1 MIWRKVTSTTT
12 KEKSKEDKD
21 KNAGTEIVKLKVFH
35 LSSKTLSSY
44 PTKIFLRGLKFAP
57 TPKHNN
63 F

>member
-1 MIWRKVTSTTT
+1 MKKSHKYNNKR
-12 KEKSKEDKD
+12 KSKEDKD

-44 PTKIFLRGLKFAP
+44 PTKIFLRGLKFVP
-57 TPKHNN
+57 TPKRNN